1 MLLFLGGLNGAIK
14 SDLTPLYSA
23 HFALHSAHIALFFQQ
38 EKKFQLKKTEKQCK
52 MFAAQ

>member
-1 MLLFLGGLNGAIK
+1 MLLFLGSLNGAIK
-14 SDLTPLYSA
+14 SDLTQLHSA